1 MPQLASS
8 WRQRAWL
15 EASALGLG
23 NVWVGSFDPA
33 VIAREFPQTA
43 GYEVVCLFPVGH
55 PDMGP
60 GPKHELHPA
69 VFRYSP
75 SSLTSLSNSIAS
87 NNS

>member
-60 GPKHELHPA
+60 GPKHEQRISA
-69 VFRYSP
+69 EEFAEEV
-75 SSLTSLSNSIAS
+75 
-87 NNS
+87 